1 MNPFEKIAPEE
12 LTAENDQNARAVLRS
27 SRARTGPAA
36 HSNSITNRYQVCG
49 SVTEQGRAHRGANPT
64 KRRSRAEPRSSSE
77 SEQEHHDPREVRA
90 PTAEQNAIPFYTPS
104 AAEHHS
110 PTTAAGA
117 GQSSQ
122 RLSCTGT
129 ARRSELTQ
137 SGGTETERAAHH
149 SSGEN
154 LRPDSGRRLHFAEL
168 PAMIQRSRQQK
179 SPAEGAGFQ

>member
-1 MNPFEKIAPEE
+1 MNPFRENRSRGAHSRERPKRPSSSAE
-12 LTAENDQNARAVLRS
+12 LSRSNGSRS
-27 SRARTGPAA
+27 SFRPSTTP
-36 HSNSITNRYQVCG
+36 ST
-49 SVTEQGRAHRGANPT
+49 RGAEPT
-64 KRRSRAEPRSSSE
+64 KRRSRSEPRSSSE

-90 PTAEQNAIPFYTPS
+90 PTAEQNATPFYTPS

-179 SPAEGAGFQ
+179 TV